1 MKFIVFHA
9 IQKECFHSR
18 IEIEKCKQN
27 AAVGNEKPY
36 NKKCLRLQT
45 ERESIGQEKKG
56 SDIRARKGRRLFIGE
71 RERKSGSERE
81 VKQGVLS
88 KQINTYISI
97 CRFLNAQIFSTEKQ

>member
-36 NKKCLRLQT
+36 KKKCLRLQT

-71 RERKSGSERE
+71 REKEWERE
-81 VKQGVLS
+81 RS
-88 KQINTYISI
+88 KARSI
-97 CRFLNAQIFSTEKQ
+97 E